1 MEAAVPSDAFWESSD
16 NGDNNNL
23 YLTSAGS
30 ITLKTNVSTWDAGST
45 FTFGTDGNLTIP
57 GTVTA
62 SRVVNAVYNDM
73 AEFFQKGEETEAGD
87 IIALDEGSPTEQY
100 KKATESSRIVVGVH
114 SDEFGQVMGGM
125 EPPEGEDFVT
135 YNLKHFIPVA
145 LAGRVHVR
153 VYGKVAAGDFIVPS
167 DMPGVGRSAKEGES
181 TVNSVGRA
189 LSTDTNENVRR
200 IRILVWR

>member
-1 MEAAVPSDAFWESSD
+1 M
-16 NGDNNNL
+16 
-23 YLTSAGS
+23 
-30 ITLKTNVSTWDAGST
+30 
-45 FTFGTDGNLTIP
+45 
-57 GTVTA
+57 
-62 SRVVNAVYNDM
+62 
-73 AEFFQKGEETEAGD
+73 
-87 IIALDEGSPTEQY
+87 
-100 KKATESSRIVVGVH
+100 VGVH

-153 VYGKVAAGDFIVPS
+153 VYGKVAAGGFIVPS